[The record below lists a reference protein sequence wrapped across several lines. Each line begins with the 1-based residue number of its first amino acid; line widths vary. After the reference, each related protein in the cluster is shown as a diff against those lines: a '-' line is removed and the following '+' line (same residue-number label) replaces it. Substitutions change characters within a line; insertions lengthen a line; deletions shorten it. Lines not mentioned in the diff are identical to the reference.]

1 VIILVDLP
9 KVDEKPLGIGR
20 LLKVFQSHR
29 TDMQNSLL
37 LGMKDKNITF
47 ILSPAVMT

>member
-1 VIILVDLP
+1 VDLP
-9 KVDEKPLGIGR
+9 KVNVKPLGVGR
-20 LLKVFQSHR
+20 LLKVFKSHH

-47 ILSPAVMT
+47 TST